1 MKIRATV
8 IVRGL
13 VQGVAFRH
21 YTSLAA
27 ERHRVTGWV
36 RNLPDGS
43 VQACF
48 EGEEED
54 VHAQVEWCRSGPPQA
69 RVDELVLEEGK
80 FTGEFSGFSVRHGG
94 E

>member
-36 RNLPDGS
+36 KNLPDGRVEVVAQGDETDAFIEAIRQS
-43 VQACF
+43 VLAGHIENERLETIPRV
-48 EGEEED
+48 EGL
-54 VHAQVEWCRSGPPQA
+54 R
-69 RVDELVLEEGK
+69 
-80 FTGEFSGFSVRHGG
+80 GFLIIP
-94 E
+94 